1 MAIDDFILGPGPTSD
16 SADFA
21 GKIYND
27 VNGNSSFDG
36 GDAGLSGVTVN
47 LTYFGSTVHS
57 TVTDV
62 NGDYAFISPNGMYL
76 PGVYDITTSYTGGA
90 ITQNSAAVNYTGNGT
105 DVSGKNQ
112 GYFTG
117 SIAGKKFN
125 DVNNNGANDSEPGLA
140 GWTIEVHRDSLHGT
154 LAGSTVT
161 DGSGNYSF
169 QLVPGT
175 YVVSEVEQPTLG
187 RQTYP
192 GGAGT
197 HTVTIAQPGNTPSSV
212 YTGKD
217 FGNFLYSKIRTNL
230 TVDING
236 DGIVNPGDVLPLPA
250 ILGTTSTFVFAK
262 NGAPVDTFTLGNGV
276 ASFEISGLD
285 TATYTVTELS
295 FTPGWIR
302 TKGGVF
308 TKVLTTSN
316 NADTARYMDFKMLT
330 ISGRKY
336 NDLNGNGA
344 DDSDPGLAGWTITV
358 SGNGLGQ
365 MSAVTDGSGNYSIDS
380 VTTGA
385 HTISET
391 AQPGWT
397 MTAPASP
404 YSFTAVSGNLTNPV
418 SNRDFGNFQNY
429 AISGTKYRD
438 RDNNGAR
445 DLSDEGLSGWT
456 INLNPG
462 GFSTVTDANGDYSF
476 TNVGPGTKTLSETAQ
491 PGWTLSAPVGGTYT
505 VNGVSGTAV
514 TGKDFGN
521 FQASDSTAYRTFT
534 AAQFQADNQAKP
546 VKYKAGKPIV
556 SGPNTANLL
565 AEIIAQGGVIRVG
578 LSGVTGLS
586 GKEKAYI
593 QPVKQGDV
601 FKTFNA
607 KSTVHSGAARG
618 LDFDVKG
625 KPMAKR
631 YKSMPPTKKNSTLVA
646 NLLALNINLVA
657 SGLKTPAGLGALV
670 YNDAGHPM
678 NGWSIDS
685 IANYADGVMTNWE
698 GNPYS
703 VYTMLDTVAA
713 KINAA
718 FASGVVDDTTNGG
731 GFTSGKLQW
740 KAYTTVIDVPF
751 LKATGNQAKNRIT
764 PPVVEQIPAEFALS
778 QNYPNPFNPTTTIQ
792 FDLPEQ
798 SMVTL
803 KIYNML
809 GQEVATLLNR
819 EEIAAG
825 TEELE
830 FDASS
835 LSSGVYLY
843 RVVAESVNDDGAVSQ
858 TYTQVKKMVL
868 LK

>member
-1 MAIDDFILGPGPTSD
+1 
-16 SADFA
+16 
-21 GKIYND
+21 
-27 VNGNSSFDG
+27 
-36 GDAGLSGVTVN
+36 
-47 LTYFGSTVHS
+47 
-57 TVTDV
+57 
-62 NGDYAFISPNGMYL
+62 
-76 PGVYDITTSYTGGA
+76 
-90 ITQNSAAVNYTGNGT
+90 
-105 DVSGKNQ
+105 
-112 GYFTG
+112 
-117 SIAGKKFN
+117 
-125 DVNNNGANDSEPGLA
+125 
-140 GWTIEVHRDSLHGT
+140 
-154 LAGSTVT
+154 
-161 DGSGNYSF
+161 
-169 QLVPGT
+169 
-175 YVVSEVEQPTLG
+175 
-187 RQTYP
+187 
-192 GGAGT
+192 
-197 HTVTIAQPGNTPSSV
+197 
-212 YTGKD
+212 
-217 FGNFLYSKIRTNL
+217 
-230 TVDING
+230 
-236 DGIVNPGDVLPLPA
+236 
-250 ILGTTSTFVFAK
+250 
-262 NGAPVDTFTLGNGV
+262 
-276 ASFEISGLD
+276 
-285 TATYTVTELS
+285 
-295 FTPGWIR
+295 
-302 TKGGVF
+302 
-308 TKVLTTSN
+308 
-316 NADTARYMDFKMLT
+316 
-330 ISGRKY
+330 
-336 NDLNGNGA
+336 
-344 DDSDPGLAGWTITV
+344 
-358 SGNGLGQ
+358 
-365 MSAVTDGSGNYSIDS
+365 
-380 VTTGA
+380 
-385 HTISET
+385 
-391 AQPGWT
+391 

-418 SNRDFGNFQNY
+418 SARDFGNFQNY

-462 GFSTVTDANGDYSF
+462 GITTVTDANGDYSF
-476 TNVGPGTKTLSETAQ
+476 TNVGPGAKTLSETAQ

-514 TGKDFGN
+514 TGQDFGN

-534 AAQFQADNQAKP
+534 AAQLQADNQAK
-546 VKYKAGKPIV
+546 VIKYKVNKPILA
-556 SGPNTANLL
+556 GPNTANLL
-565 AEIIAQGGVIRVG
+565 ADIIKQGGVIRVG
-578 LSGVTGLS
+578 LAGVIGLT

-601 FKTFNA
+601 FKTLNV

-625 KPMAKR
+625 KTLAKR
-631 YKSMPPTKKNSTLVA
+631 YKSLPPTKKNSTLVA

-703 VYTMLDTVAA
+703 IYTMLDSVAA
-713 KINAA
+713 KINGA
-718 FASGVVDDTTNGG
+718 FASPFVDDTTTGG
-731 GFTSGKLQW
+731 GWTSAKLQW

-751 LKATGNQAKNRIT
+751 LKSTGNQAKNRVT